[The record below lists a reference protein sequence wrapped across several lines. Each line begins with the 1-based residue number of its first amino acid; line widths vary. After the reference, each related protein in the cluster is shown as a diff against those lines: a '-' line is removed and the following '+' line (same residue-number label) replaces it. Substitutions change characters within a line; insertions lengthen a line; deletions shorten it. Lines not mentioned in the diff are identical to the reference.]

1 MANRT
6 LGTRQKLVFRG
17 PGKGPGKTGGLNKPR
32 NPLVLPA
39 LQRKAGA
46 HVKTPGAQRQAA
58 KREVAR
64 QFEDKGM
71 VGPGKDP
78 A

>member
-17 PGKGPGKTGGLNKPR
+17 PGKGPGQAGGLNKPR
-32 NPLVLPA
+32 NSFVLPA

-46 HVKTPGAQRQAA
+46 HAKTPGAQRQAA
-58 KREVAR
+58 KREVSR
-64 QFEDKGM
+64 QLEGRGGQKPEKASD
-71 VGPGKDP
+71 
-78 A
+78 

>member
-17 PGKGPGKTGGLNKPR
+17 PGTGPGKTGGLSKPR

-46 HVKTPGAQRQAA
+46 HVKTPGAQRQAT
-58 KREVAR
+58 KRELAR
-64 QFEDKGM
+64 QLEDKGT
-71 VGPGKDP
+71 PGSGK
-78 A
+78 ASA